1 MANILEE
8 ISNQILILQLTQIM
22 LLNLQRSILLNIYLH
37 TNYKL

>member
-22 LLNLQRSILLNIYLH
+22 LLNLQHSILLNINLH
-37 TNYKL
+37 TNY